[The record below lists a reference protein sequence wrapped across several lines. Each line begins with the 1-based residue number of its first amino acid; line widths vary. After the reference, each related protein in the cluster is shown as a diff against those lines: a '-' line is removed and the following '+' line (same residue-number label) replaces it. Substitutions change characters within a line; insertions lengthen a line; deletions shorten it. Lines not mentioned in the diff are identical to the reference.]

1 MNVQYLVDQKGH
13 KTGVFLSIEEFEHL
27 IDLLE
32 EAQDIMDFRAAKVE
46 DDEWVTLIDAKKELG
61 L

>member
-13 KTGVFLSIEEFEHL
+13 KTGVFLSLEEFEHL
-27 IDLLE
+27 MDLLE
-32 EAQDIMDFRAAKVE
+32 EAQDIKDFRAAKAE
-46 DDEWVTLIDAKKELG
+46 DDEWVALKEAKQELG